1 MTDKLPVSD
10 LSVCI
15 ATAEWLDKIAKC
27 EKSNERVKR
36 YAMQRT
42 PVDMNAIADANAQ
55 LELCEQLR
63 RFVNAW
69 ASLNVKG
76 GGSGAKDQANG

>member
-1 MTDKLPVSD
+1 MTSKMPVSD
-10 LSVCI
+10 LSICI
-15 ATAEWLDKIAKC
+15 ASAEWLDKIAKC
-27 EKSNERVKR
+27 EAANKRVKS
-36 YAMQRT
+36 YAMQRV

-55 LELCEQLR
+55 LELCEQLT

-76 GGSGAKDQANG
+76 GERDATH